1 MCIAA
6 YPPVSALSSSQLSH
20 HPLLHS
26 LAVSH
31 DQFKHSQRV
40 RAHRPAL
47 QVCVRLREGVLTL
60 LRLVVPL
67 QSQEW
72 IAEVIL
78 AITLLDESISVLS
91 LTDKTQ
97 TYGSM

>member
-1 MCIAA
+1 M
-6 YPPVSALSSSQLSH
+6 SALSSSQLSH

>member
-1 MCIAA
+1 M
-6 YPPVSALSSSQLSH
+6 SALSSGQLSH
-20 HPLLHS
+20 HPLLHP

-47 QVCVRLREGVLTL
+47 QVCVRLGECVLAL
-60 LRLVVPL
+60 LGLAVPL
-67 QSQEW
+67 QGQEW

-78 AITLLDESISVLS
+78 AITLLDERISVLS
-91 LTDKTQ
+91 LMDTHKHI
-97 TYGSM
+97 SHM